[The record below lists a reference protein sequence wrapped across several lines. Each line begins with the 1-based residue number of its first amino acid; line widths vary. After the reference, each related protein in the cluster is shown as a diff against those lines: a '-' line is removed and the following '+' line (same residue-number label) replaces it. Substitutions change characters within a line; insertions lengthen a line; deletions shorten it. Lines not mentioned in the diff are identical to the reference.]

1 MKKTLVC
8 LNLILL
14 IVVNIT
20 VCRIAAAEGT
30 EAVKP
35 PGKVAYEDRIQFV
48 STLLEKSSAAQRV
61 SASDNPEAKQK
72 HEYARLHFQ
81 EAQQAHEAGDL
92 ETANN
97 KLIEATKIMFEAV
110 RLAEQ
115 KDVIE
120 VKKRRD
126 YKDRLDSINALMEAH
141 ERVSQE
147 KGKETEGIELEKVVS
162 DKISEADAL
171 LKAGQLDEAR
181 IILDEAYVAAKIA
194 INSLRGG
201 DTLVRS
207 LNFETR
213 EEEYLYEIDRN
224 DTHQMLIK
232 ILAKENKQGKGM
244 DKMVQ
249 GFMDKAAELRGEA
262 EEHAASGEY
271 EAAIR
276 TLEESTKN
284 LVRALRSA
292 GVYIPG

>member
-8 LNLILL
+8 LNLLLL
-14 IVVNIT
+14 IVVNT
-20 VCRIAAAEGT
+20 TLCRIAAAE
-30 EAVKP
+30 AVKP
-35 PGKVAYEDRIQFV
+35 PGNVAYEDRIQFV
-48 STLLEKSSAAQRV
+48 STLLENSSAAQRV

-72 HEYARLHFQ
+72 HEYARLHFR

-126 YKDRLDSINALMEAH
+126 YQDRLGSINALMEAH
-141 ERVSQE
+141 GRVSQE
-147 KGKETEGIELEKVVS
+147 KGKQTEGIELEQVISEKV
-162 DKISEADAL
+162 SEADSL
-171 LKAGQLDEAR
+171 LKAGRLDEAR
-181 IILDEAYVAAKIA
+181 VILDEAYVAAKIA

-224 DTHQMLIK
+224 DTHQMLIR
-232 ILAKENKQGKGM
+232 ILTKEKKQGKGM

-249 GFMDKAAELRGEA
+249 GFMDKAAELRGKA
-262 EEHAASGEY
+262 EQQAASGDHEV
-271 EAAIR
+271 AIH

-292 GVYIPG
+292 GIYIPG